1 MSGLYDRKCAS
12 RSARYRRFFSLMHTL
27 AHSVDIPFQ
36 SFTLSNGL
44 TVIVHEDHKAPIV
57 ALNVWYHVGSKN
69 EKNGKTGFA
78 HLFEHLMFGG
88 SENLKGQYIEAM
100 ERVGATDL
108 NGTTNEDRTN
118 YFENVPV
125 AALDYALFA
134 ESDRMG
140 HFYNTISQ
148 EILDLQRGVVQNEKR
163 QGDNQPYAIA
173 EDLIVRA
180 TYPGHHPY
188 AHTVIGSMEDLD
200 AASLDDVKD
209 WFKTYYGPS
218 NAVLVIAGDITFDVA
233 KEKVTRY
240 FGDIPPGPPVA
251 HEEVWIEPMRGEHR
265 ETAQDR
271 VPLARLYKLWN
282 IPQFG
287 SPDATYLNL
296 VSSILTSGKS
306 SRLYKRLV
314 FDDQIAASVATYVDA
329 REIGGQFVIMAT
341 AKPGHTNEELE
352 KAVDEEL
359 SLFLKD
365 GPTQMEL
372 ERARTQSLAGFV
384 RGIERIGGF
393 GGKSDILARSQTFLG
408 RPDGYKETLARVESA
423 TTEELKAVAN
433 RWLSDGVYVL
443 NIEPYP
449 ALRAEAEKAVPR
461 DTVPVLAQSPDP
473 AFPKLQRA
481 TLPNGL
487 KVILA
492 ERHEIPV
499 VNFWLQV
506 EAGYAADRFGK
517 AGTAK
522 LMGSLLASGT
532 KKRDALQISDE
543 IQMLGAQLSA
553 GSSLDFSTVYLSALC
568 SRLDESL
575 ELFSD
580 VILNPSF
587 PESDFLRQQSLQS
600 AGIEAE
606 KATPLQ
612 MALRVLPPL
621 LYGSG
626 HAYSLP
632 LTGSGTVE
640 SVAAITRR
648 DVEELHRTWFKAN
661 NATLI
666 VVGDTT
672 LAEMQPKLESLF
684 QNWRQGAVPSIEVA
698 PVDGPQQAAF
708 YIIDKPE
715 AQQSVILGGSIA
727 PPANTPEEVAFEAV
741 NNTYGGAFSSRLNMN
756 LREEKHWTYG
766 ARSLLYG
773 AKGQRPYLAVT
784 SVQSDKTGDTVAE
797 MLREMRELAG
807 SNPITDAELTKVKDQ
822 TILELAGSRETMNAI
837 GSAISDIVEFDLPED
852 YWETYP
858 ARVKAL
864 TTGSARDAAKTLIQ
878 PGRFVWVIVG
888 DRNVIEPQIEA
899 LNAGPILH
907 IDADGNPV

>member
-1 MSGLYDRKCAS
+1 
-12 RSARYRRFFSLMHTL
+12 MHTL
-27 AHSVDIPFQ
+27 AHSIDIPFQ
-36 SFTLSNGL
+36 SFTLPNGL

-69 EKNGKTGFA
+69 EKQSKTGFA

-173 EDLIVRA
+173 DDLIVRA
-180 TYPGHHPY
+180 TYPSHHPY

-200 AASLDDVKD
+200 GASLDDVKE

-240 FGDIPPGPPVA
+240 FGHIPPGPPVA

-271 VPLARLYKLWN
+271 VPLARLYKVWN

-287 SPDATYLNL
+287 SPDVSYLNL

-314 FDDQIAASVATYVDA
+314 FDDQIAASVGSYVDS
-329 REIGGQFVIMAT
+329 REIGGQFLIVAT
-341 AKPGHTNEELE
+341 AKPGHTNQELE
-352 KAVDEEL
+352 KAVDEEM
-359 SLFLKD
+359 SRFLKD
-365 GPTQMEL
+365 GPTEAEL
-372 ERARTQSLAGFV
+372 DRTRTQSLAGFI
-384 RGIERIGGF
+384 RGVERIGGF

-408 RPDGYKETLARVESA
+408 RADGYKEMLARVESA

-443 NIEPYP
+443 SIEPYP
-449 ALRAEAEKAVPR
+449 ALRAETEDTAPR
-461 DTVPVLAQSPDP
+461 DTVPALTQNPDP
-473 AFPKLQRA
+473 AFPEFQRA
-481 TLPNGL
+481 TLSNGL

-517 AGTAK
+517 TGTAK

-543 IQMLGAQLSA
+543 VQMLGAQLSA
-553 GSSLDFSTVYLSALC
+553 GSSLDFSTVYLSALR

-580 VILNPSF
+580 VILNPAF
-587 PESDFLRQQSLQS
+587 PESDFRRQQSLQS

-606 KATPLQ
+606 KATPVQ

-621 LYGSG
+621 LYGPG

-632 LTGSGTVE
+632 LTGSGTME
-640 SVAAITRR
+640 SVAAITRH
-648 DVEELHRTWFKAN
+648 DVEEFHRTWFKSN

-672 LAEMQPKLESLF
+672 LAEMQPKLEQLF
-684 QNWRQGAVPSIEVA
+684 QSWQQGAVPSIEVA
-698 PVDGPQQAAF
+698 PVKGPQQAAF

-766 ARSLLYG
+766 ARSLVYG

-797 MLREMRELAG
+797 MLREMRELVG
-807 SNPITDAELTKVKDQ
+807 RNPITDAEVTKVKDQ
-822 TILELAGSRETMNAI
+822 TILELAGSRETMNAV
-837 GSAISDIVEFDLPED
+837 GSAISDIVEFDLPDD

-864 TTGSARDAAKTLIQ
+864 TTEAARDAAKTLIE

-888 DRNVIEPQIEA
+888 DRNIVEPQIQA
-899 LNAGPILH
+899 LNAGSIEH
-907 IDADGNPV
+907 IDADGNPAP

>member
-1 MSGLYDRKCAS
+1 MQ
-12 RSARYRRFFSLMHTL
+12 TL
-27 AHSVDIPFQ
+27 AHSIDIPFQ

-69 EKNGKTGFA
+69 EKQGKTGFA

-163 QGDNQPYAIA
+163 QGENQPYAIA

-180 TYPGHHPY
+180 TYPSHHPY

-200 AASLDDVKD
+200 GASLDDVKE

-240 FGDIPPGPPVA
+240 FGHIPPGPPVA

-271 VPLARLYKLWN
+271 VPLPRIYKVWN

-287 SPDATYLNL
+287 SPEATYLNL

-314 FDDQIAASVATYVDA
+314 FDDQIAASVASYVDA
-329 REIGGQFVIMAT
+329 REIGGQFVIVAT
-341 AKPGHTNEELE
+341 AKPGHTNQELE
-352 KAVDEEL
+352 RAIDEEL
-359 SLFLKD
+359 RRFLQD
-365 GPTQMEL
+365 GPTQVEL
-372 ERARTQSLAGFV
+372 DRARTQSLAGFI

-393 GGKSDILARSQTFLG
+393 GGKSDILARCQTFLG
-408 RPDGYKETLARVESA
+408 RADAYKEMLARVESA

-449 ALRAEAEKAVPR
+449 ALRAEAEPAAPR
-461 DTVPVLAQSPDP
+461 DTIPALAQSPDP

-481 TLPNGL
+481 TLSNGL

-553 GSSLDFSTVYLSALC
+553 GSSLDFSTVYLSALRT
-568 SRLDESL
+568 RLDESL

-587 PESDFLRQQSLQS
+587 PEVDFRRQQSLQS
-600 AGIEAE
+600 AGIETE
-606 KATPLQ
+606 KATPVQ

-621 LYGSG
+621 LYGPG

-640 SVAAITRR
+640 SVSAITRD
-648 DVEELHRTWFKAN
+648 DVEEFHRIWFKAN

-672 LAEMQPKLESLF
+672 LAEMQPKLERLF
-684 QNWRQGAVPSIEVA
+684 QNWEQGTVPSIKVA
-698 PVDGPQQAAF
+698 PVEGPQQAAF

-784 SVQSDKTGDTVAE
+784 SVQSDKTGDTLAE
-797 MLREMRELAG
+797 MLREMQELTG
-807 SNPITDAELTKVKDQ
+807 TNPITDAELNKVKDQ
-822 TILELAGSRETMNAI
+822 TILELAGSRETMNAV

-858 ARVKAL
+858 GRVKEL
-864 TTGSARDAAKTLIQ
+864 TTDRAREAARILIQ
-878 PGRFVWVIVG
+878 PSRFVWVIVG
-888 DRNVIEPQIEA
+888 DRRIVEPQILA
-899 LNAGPILH
+899 LNAGSIKH
-907 IDADGNPV
+907 IDADGNSV